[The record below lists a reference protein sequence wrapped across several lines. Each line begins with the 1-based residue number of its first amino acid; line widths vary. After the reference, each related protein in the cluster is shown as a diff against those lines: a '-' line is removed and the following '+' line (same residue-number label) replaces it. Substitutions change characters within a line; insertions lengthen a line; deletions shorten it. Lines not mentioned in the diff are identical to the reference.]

1 MIFLKKNL
9 NPERIIKMGEEIL
22 LDDKQFEAACIEA
35 GLEKSLKSYL
45 QKESDRR
52 VTGALDTFKKNQ
64 GDKTLTDQER
74 ISGLEKEISG
84 LKNGIAKDNLDT
96 LVKAELKKE
105 GLSEGLLKY
114 VRIDDPD
121 KVAEG
126 VKALKDDILDLKQK
140 EIDVKLKD
148 GEIPKKGETIAVDSV
163 MEKFVEGKNV
173 GKAEGP
179 FEGKESSENK
189 GDQE

>member
-1 MIFLKKNL
+1 MKTHRSNLDKKDL
-9 NPERIIKMGEEIL
+9 
-22 LDDKQFEAACIEA
+22 
-35 GLEKSLKSYL
+35 S
-45 QKESDRR
+45 
-52 VTGALDTFKKNQ
+52 
-64 GDKTLTDQER
+64 DQER
-74 ISGLEKEISG
+74 IQSLETELKEMKAG
-84 LKNGIAKDNLDT
+84 KAKDNLDT
-96 LVKAELKKE
+96 QIKAELKKE

-114 VRIDDPD
+114 VRVDDPD
-121 KVAEG
+121 RVAEG

-179 FEGKESSENK
+179 FEGKESSESK